1 MDKLQYDS
9 FYKFVVS
16 VGVFLIIT
24 PLIGVYYILSN
35 SKQLLISQADY
46 NALSTNSLCFLQLRD
61 RIFLVFLDY
70 FLYIFLVL
78 MAIGVGC
85 FIFGSFK
92 WYVIQKEIDEQT
104 KLKTQ
109 EQKLNIERMSVVEV
123 AEKVAKEIVE
133 DTDTSEFVS
142 EKSKYTGSKFIRM
155 LTIEQK
161 CHDYILKKVS
171 KLYDVYQNMKVGKIE
186 YDIIAISKRD
196 TIDLLYEV
204 KYFSKGLEERRLKPI
219 VTREEIKGKEYE
231 ISTLR
236 NCRNILIAVVPD
248 TLYEESVKQGHLFS
262 EKNNTTVKIHIVK
275 ESYLGVEKT

>member
-24 PLIGVYYILSN
+24 PLIGFYYIFNN
-35 SKQLLISQADY
+35 SKQLLISQAEYD
-46 NALSTNSLCFLQLRD
+46 ALSSNSLCFLQLRD

-85 FIFGSFK
+85 FVFGSFK

-123 AEKVAKEIVE
+123 AEKAAKEIAE

-142 EKSKYTGSKFIRM
+142 EKSKFTGSKFLRL

-171 KLYDVYQNMKVGKIE
+171 KLYDVYQNMKIGKIE

-196 TIDLLYEV
+196 NIDLLYEV
-204 KYFSKGLEERRLKPI
+204 KYFSKGLEEQRLKLI
-219 VTREEIKGKEYE
+219 VKREEIKGKEYE
-231 ISTLR
+231 ISTHR

-248 TLYEESVKQGHLFS
+248 VFYEKSVKLDHLLS
-262 EKNNTTVKIHIVK
+262 EKINTAVKICIVK
-275 ESYLGVEKT
+275 ESELDVRK